1 MPEKRK
7 TKNGMN
13 PTHVEQKYVKGL
25 SENYWPVQ
33 KKKDDKEEATTQSS
47 NESSNERTQSESE
60 TDRNEDKVERKNSKK
75 DQDLDKT
82 TKVERK
88 LSTRSVHYEED
99 QTKPQFKSGK
109 YLLRN

>member
-1 MPEKRK
+1 MLHNRS
-7 TKNGMN
+7 
-13 PTHVEQKYVKGL
+13 H
-25 SENYWPVQ
+25 
-33 KKKDDKEEATTQSS
+33 A
-47 NESSNERTQSESE
+47 NERTQSESE

-99 QTKPQFKSGK
+99 QTKPQFKSGILSCSPHTNNQYESRIFATNF
-109 YLLRN
+109 YLLTYFVTIYWQDKRF